1 MIPTN
6 YTHSTSFSGKIT
18 PFTKE
23 NLLKR
28 AQSPEIATKLKNKS
42 KEIENNTNKN
52 SVIHLARVSDDLF
65 SYYLISK
72 NERYNITKGCT
83 NVNLVKEFLGIATES
98 IKKIE
103 KKLIQYDEL

>member
-18 PFTKE
+18 PFTKQV
-23 NLLKR
+23 LLKR
-28 AQSPEIATKLKNKS
+28 AQNPEITKKLKNKF
-42 KEIENNTNKN
+42 KEIENNTSKN
-52 SVIHLARVSDDLF
+52 SVIHLSRIDDGSF
-65 SYYLISK
+65 AYFLISK
-72 NERYNITKGCT
+72 NYSYTVSKKCT
-83 NVNLVKEFLGIATES
+83 NVDLVKEFLEIATES